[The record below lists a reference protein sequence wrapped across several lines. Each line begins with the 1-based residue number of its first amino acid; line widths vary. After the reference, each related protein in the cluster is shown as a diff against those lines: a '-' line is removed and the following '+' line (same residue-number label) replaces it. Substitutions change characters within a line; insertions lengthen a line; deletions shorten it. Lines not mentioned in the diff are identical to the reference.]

1 MAAVTADDRDEED
14 GKLSEVREEQYVS
27 GREHGGT
34 VRDTQNLSPLQ
45 VNTLL
50 LQNTL
55 FTLKGEP

>member
-1 MAAVTADDRDEED
+1 MGSYLRYV
-14 GKLSEVREEQYVS
+14 KSKYVS
-27 GREHGGT
+27 GREHGST